1 MVSDEKLVV
10 NLIKGP
16 LYKMSY
22 FSHNFQDFLLSS
34 SLDSLIIMCL
44 RVDHFEFIL
53 LGSFWMHRFL
63 SFTKFG
69 KIFGI
74 ISLNILSVPFSHFP
88 PFGTLPMLVCLMVSH
103 GSVRLS
109 SFSLHSFFCFSNWM
123 VSTDL
128 SSGSLIHSSACSNL
142 LFKKL

>member
-1 MVSDEKLVV
+1 MEFLVDSFFFFLPPFKDCKYIIPLPQVSMVSDEKLVV

-88 PFGTLPMLVCLMVSH
+88 LLGLCL
-103 GSVRLS
+103 
-109 SFSLHSFFCFSNWM
+109 C
-123 VSTDL
+123 
-128 SSGSLIHSSACSNL
+128 
-142 LFKKL
+142 